1 MLLFTGRY
9 FRYRKYRMKVYRVRF
24 DKTGGDEL
32 YDKICY
38 VCIAL
43 AIAIRSEF
51 NHANGT
57 YLECVLE
64 QLHFM
69 VE

>member
-1 MLLFTGRY
+1 
-9 FRYRKYRMKVYRVRF
+9 MKVYRVRF